1 MTTKTVKT
9 SRRGS
14 KPGERRGGRQKGTP
28 NKATASIR
36 DIAREY
42 TTEAI
47 ETLVS
52 VMAGGADIPAA
63 AQVSAAKEILDRAYG
78 KASTVLN
85 GDEDGGAVALMTEI
99 VLRGVRSRAEE
110 HTAEIKSQMSSSS
123 TVVGL

>member
-47 ETLVS
+47 EALVS

-78 KASTVLN
+78 KASTALN
-85 GDEDGGAVALMTEI
+85 GDEDGGPVALMTEI
-99 VLRGVRSRAEE
+99 GRA
-110 HTAEIKSQMSSSS
+110 SWRDRVCQNGSNS
-123 TVVGL
+123 VVAVS

>member
-36 DIAREY
+36 AIAREY

-52 VMAGGADIPAA
+52 VMAGRADIPAA
-63 AQVSAAKEILDRAYG
+63 APVSAAKGILDRAHG
-78 KASTVLN
+78 KARPVLN
-85 GDEDGGAVALMTEI
+85 GDEDGGPVALLTAI
-99 VLRGVRSRAEE
+99 VRSEGRRGGKEGVSWCRSRGGRE
-110 HTAEIKSQMSSSS
+110 
-123 TVVGL
+123 L